1 MGALPQIGPVA
12 ANALVDAG
20 ALLLDV
26 REPVEW
32 EAEHAP
38 DALLVPMGE
47 VSQRRAELPSNRRIV
62 VVCRSGGRSAAVTES
77 LREWGLDAVNLAGG
91 MLAWAAA
98 GLPVV
103 SEPVH

>member
-1 MGALPQIGPVA
+1 M
-12 ANALVDAG
+12 
-20 ALLLDV
+20 

-32 EAEHAP
+32 EAGHAP
-38 DALLVPMGE
+38 EALLIPMGE
-47 VSQRRAELPSNRRIV
+47 VSQRRAELPRDGRIV

-103 SEPVH
+103 SGPVH